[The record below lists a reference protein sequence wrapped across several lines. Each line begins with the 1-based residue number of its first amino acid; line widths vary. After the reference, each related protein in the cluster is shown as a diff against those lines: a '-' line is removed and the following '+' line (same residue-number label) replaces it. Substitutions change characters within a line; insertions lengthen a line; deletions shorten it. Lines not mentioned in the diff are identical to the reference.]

1 LALVRPSAVRYSA
14 LASFPGPTGNSSE
27 EEEDVRLKPLR
38 LGIALL
44 GAMVVAAAPLHAMAD
59 APVSADL
66 FAAKGFDT
74 GAPNSLPDLL
84 NDDGTPTVGDAA
96 GAGQGFLG
104 HSRSVQVNDPALDNI
119 QFFPNALPQPQRP
132 YEFSIQSETSMAT
145 FGHTV
150 VVGFNNSA
158 DQPVTLTAQNTV
170 AFTHRFLSGV
180 GVSHDGGQTWT
191 ESSLPPVPGSPFTFG
206 DPALAVDRMGNFF
219 YSSLGANAA
228 GQSLLFVGK
237 STDGGRTFGPGSTV
251 ALDPGVDKE
260 WIAVGKD
267 PLNPQRDNV
276 YVTWTS
282 FKAASSQLMLGV
294 SHDGGQTWT
303 TSTLFAPV
311 DNGVESSF
319 IQFSN
324 PTVDQRTGRLFVPF
338 LHGGDGSAD
347 FIKVLVSDD
356 GGQTFHFSNFNV
368 PGVTDPTAFPNVTPG
383 TAADCGVAGGVRLV
397 LHQGTD
403 LGGGRAGFPVFRQ
416 ATRLITQPTTVVA
429 NGRVFLVLNSST
441 SPNVGDPNAMSF
453 IQVLVSP
460 NGGASWQGPFT
471 IAPAT
476 AAQPQ
481 HVHPSISVDP
491 SGSLVTV
498 GYYTQL
504 ASGQVR
510 FDATTSLA
518 LTLGGK
524 TAVFPLRSASLSPAF
539 DLIPSN
545 NPLPAVPFGA
555 HRATNY
561 DRTIQACYDLGEYT
575 TASRLDG
582 RTIFAWGDNRNSWTG
597 PAASI
602 APGVHSQPDVFATP
616 AHTDD

>member
-1 LALVRPSAVRYSA
+1 MVAV
-14 LASFPGPTGNSSE
+14 
-27 EEEDVRLKPLR
+27 
-38 LGIALL
+38 
-44 GAMVVAAAPLHAMAD
+44 AAPLHAMA
-59 APVSADL
+59 AGPVSDDL
-66 FAAKGFDT
+66 FAAKGFDFA
-74 GAPNSLPDLL
+74 GPNALPDLL

-96 GAGQGFLG
+96 GAGGSFLG
-104 HSRSVQVNDPALDNI
+104 HGRSVQVNDPALDNI

-145 FGHTV
+145 FGNTA

-180 GVSHDGGQTWT
+180 GVSHDGGRSWT
-191 ESSLPPVPGSPFTFG
+191 ESSLPPIPGSPFTFG
-206 DPALAVDRMGNFF
+206 DPSLAVDRHGDFF

-228 GQSLLFVGK
+228 GQSLVYV
-237 STDGGRTFGPGSTV
+237 SRSMDGGRTFQPGSTV
-251 ALDPGVDKE
+251 ALDPGADKE

-267 PLNPQRDNV
+267 PANPQRDNV

-294 SHDGGQTWT
+294 SHDLGQTWT
-303 TSTLFAPV
+303 VSTVYAPV

-319 IQFSN
+319 LTFTN
-324 PTVDQRTGRLFVPF
+324 PIVDQRTGRLFVPF
-338 LHGGDGSAD
+338 LHGGDSDAD
-347 FIKVLVSDD
+347 FIKVLISDD
-356 GGQTFHFSNFNV
+356 GGQTFRFSNFNV
-368 PGVTDPTAFPNVTPG
+368 PGVADPTAFPNVTPG

-397 LHQGTD
+397 LHQGAD
-403 LGGGRAGFPVFRQ
+403 LGGGRAGLPVFRQ

-429 NGRVFLVLNSST
+429 EGKLFMVLNSST
-441 SPNVGDPNAMSF
+441 SATVGDPNAMSF

-460 NGGASWQGPFT
+460 DDGASWQGPFT

-476 AAQPQ
+476 ASQPQ

-491 SGSLVTV
+491 EGNVVTV

-504 ASGQVR
+504 ASGQIR
-510 FDATTSLA
+510 FDTSSAEVDRDHGQISLHDR
-518 LTLGGK
+518 
-524 TAVFPLRSASLSPAF
+524 RSAPLGPAF

-545 NPLPAVPFGA
+545 NPLPAAQFGA
-555 HRATNY
+555 NRATNY

-575 TASRLDG
+575 TAARMGD
-582 RTIFAWGDNRNSWTG
+582 RTMFAFGDNRNSWTG

-602 APGVHSQPDVFATP
+602 APGVHSQPDVFAAS